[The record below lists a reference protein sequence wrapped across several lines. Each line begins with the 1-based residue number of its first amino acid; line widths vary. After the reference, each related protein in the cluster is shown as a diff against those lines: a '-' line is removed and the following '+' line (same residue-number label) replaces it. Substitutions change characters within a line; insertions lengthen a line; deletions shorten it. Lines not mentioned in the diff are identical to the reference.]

1 MDRVLQLI
9 HISIPVLNLITAG
22 IILLKGILIFLNRG
36 FDVPAV
42 IASLFRIYS
51 FSELNMTSD
60 NPRQLYMKMNNILN
74 YFVYCWMLIAIIH
87 FVIFKSLF

>member
-9 HISIPVLNLITAG
+9 HISFPVLNLIIAG

-42 IASLFRIYS
+42 IASIFRIYS
-51 FSELNMTSD
+51 FTELNMTSD
-60 NPRQLYMKMNNILN
+60 HPRQTYMKVNNFLN
-74 YFVYCWMLIAIIH
+74 YCIYVWVLIAIIH